1 MLGGGCRVKTLLK
14 QRRRRF
20 ANVTSIIAT
29 ALLLLTMIGPS
40 CKALVST
47 TTRCLY
53 HSSRDSAFYRLKSH
67 AGSMATLS
75 TSNSNTVRSNSDLV
89 SMKEIELSCA
99 DGMVLRGQRW
109 TNTVNGNSVNATK
122 ILALHGWLDNCRS
135 FHLLAPKLL
144 EKMQQPIE
152 LVAMDLPGHG
162 LSSHKP
168 MGGPPIVLTEGTYYI
183 AEMLHELGW
192 VGDSNDDND
201 ENNKVSL
208 IGHSMGGSL
217 ATTYAGV
224 FPEHV
229 SNVVSIDI
237 YGPEPAVL
245 RKTAS
250 QIRSHIT
257 QRRAIPRGKPL
268 YPSLERAA
276 ERRQKAATMSR
287 GGKQYIS
294 IEAATELVTRSME
307 PVYDDEDNKKGYEFK
322 HDARYMWPSIQY
334 MTQEQILAILE
345 QVECPVCLLAAED
358 GYPFDPDR
366 IERVISTL
374 NNPVHKILPGSHHLH
389 ADPDSADA
397 VVDEI
402 CDFLVNNGE
411 TKEE

>member
-1 MLGGGCRVKTLLK
+1 M
-14 QRRRRF
+14 
-20 ANVTSIIAT
+20 
-29 ALLLLTMIGPS
+29 
-40 CKALVST
+40 
-47 TTRCLY
+47 
-53 HSSRDSAFYRLKSH
+53 YRLQS
-67 AGSMATLS
+67 GRTIQEFTTLS
-75 TSNSNTVRSNSDLV
+75 TDKSPRANV
-89 SMKEIELSCA
+89 SMKEIELSLA
-99 DGMVLRGQRW
+99 NDMVLRGQHW
-109 TNTVNGNSVNATK
+109 TNTNDGDNVNATK

-162 LSSHKP
+162 WSSHKP
-168 MGGPPIVLTEGTYYI
+168 LGGPSILLTEGTFYI
-183 AEMLHELGW
+183 AEMLHKLRW
-192 VGDSNDDND
+192 VNDSNH
-201 ENNKVSL
+201 ENNNKISL

-237 YGPEPAVL
+237 YGPEPASVK
-245 RKTAS
+245 KTAS

-257 QRRAIPRGKPL
+257 QRQAIPRGKPL

-294 IEAATELVTRSME
+294 QEAAIELVTRSME
-307 PVYDDEDNKKGYEFK
+307 PVSDDNDNKKGYEFK
-322 HDARYMWPSIQY
+322 HDARLMWPSIQY

-345 QVECPVCLLAAED
+345 QVDCPVCLLAAED
-358 GYPFDPDR
+358 GYPFDQDR
-366 IERVISTL
+366 IERVVSTL
-374 NNPVHKILPGSHHLH
+374 NNPVHKILSGSHHLH
-389 ADPDSADA
+389 ADPDTADA

-402 CDFLVNNGE
+402 CDFFWEQWENEG
-411 TKEE
+411 KMQCQ